1 MSLFEDPAHWR
12 KRAEEMRQLALVAEP
27 GIEMLLESGAQS
39 YDDLAA
45 RAEKRLNEATVKTN
59 PSAH

>member
-1 MSLFEDPAHWR
+1 
-12 KRAEEMRQLALVAEP
+12 
-27 GIEMLLESGAQS
+27 MLLESGAQS